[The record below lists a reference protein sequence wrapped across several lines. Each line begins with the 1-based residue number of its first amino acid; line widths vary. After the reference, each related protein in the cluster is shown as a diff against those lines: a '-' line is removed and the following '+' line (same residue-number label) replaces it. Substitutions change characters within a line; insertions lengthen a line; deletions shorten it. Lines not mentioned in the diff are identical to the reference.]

1 MNTYL
6 KYCPNVFVAKCEE
19 QHEKGEEIVLTT
31 KYGKENICIVW
42 NFLGAKDGCF
52 LYSITRADGFN
63 SQERARAKAERY
75 EGWADAARQ
84 RSEEAFEKSQ
94 KAVEGI
100 PFGQPILVGHHS
112 EGMHRAAIRRS
123 DQAMG
128 KSVEESNKAE
138 AHESKAEYWRRMEG
152 KIDLSMPE
160 SIEYFRHKVEEARE
174 YHEGLKS
181 GKYPKRHMYAVTYA
195 KKAVNEAEA
204 NLNMAIRLWGDKEE
218 GGAE

>member
-31 KYGKENICIVW
+31 KYGKENICVVW

-63 SQERARAKAERY
+63 SQERARANAERY